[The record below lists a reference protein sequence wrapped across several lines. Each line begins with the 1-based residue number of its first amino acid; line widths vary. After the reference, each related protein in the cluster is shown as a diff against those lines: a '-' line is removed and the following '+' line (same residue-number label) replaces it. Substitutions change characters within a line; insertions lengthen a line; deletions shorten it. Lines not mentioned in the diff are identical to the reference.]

1 MLPGDIEYVI
11 VTVKNSAGA
20 AVTGLVTAGFTVDYY
35 LGTTVPASVFTVAE
49 ISGGRYRVALTLPGT
64 AGYFSVFITYAGNT
78 VENGRYHGELEGAD
92 ADSIYAVVV
101 RPQSQLAGAS
111 ALASEVT
118 INVNSR
124 RYKALTVS
132 VVDQAGA
139 VIDLSGF
146 NNWRWNVWDKTH
158 SGSVYTLATG
168 ITGSAGGVVAWA
180 VPENAAFNSF
190 MDTAILAGDSSV
202 TLYYDMLADRAAT
215 LAQTEAV
222 FRGQLVLTRWEGS
235 A

>member
-1 MLPGDIEYVI
+1 MLPGDVEYVV
-11 VTVKNSAGA
+11 VTIKNSAGA
-20 AVTGLVTAGFTVDYY
+20 AVTGLVTANFTVDYY
-35 LGTTVPASVFTVAE
+35 LGATTPTSVFTVTE

-64 AGYFSVFITYAGNT
+64 TGYFSVFITQSTNT
-78 VENGRYHGELEGAD
+78 VENGRYHGELEDAD
-92 ADSIYAVVV
+92 ADSIYSAVI
-101 RPQSQLAGAS
+101 RPQSQLAGTS

-118 INVNSR
+118 ININAR

-139 VIDLSGF
+139 VVDLSGF

-158 SGSVYTLATG
+158 TGSVYTQSTG

-180 VPENAAFNSF
+180 VAENAAFNSF
-190 MDTAILAGDSSV
+190 MDTAIIAGDSTV

-215 LAQTEAV
+215 ASQTEAV